1 MFDYTKMTMKPE
13 QVQDTIE
20 KSKDFAIKT
29 VEFHNTIAKES
40 LKFFND
46 VTDKYFYTY
55 TAKVAE
61 AVNQGSEYAK
71 EFIKTGTVKSLYPSS
86 AKN

>member
-1 MFDYTKMTMKPE
+1 MFDYTKFNVKPE

-29 VEFHNTIAKES
+29 VEFNNTIAKES

-71 EFIKTGTVKSLYPSS
+71 EFIKTGTVKSLYTNSG
-86 AKN
+86 KD

>member
-1 MFDYTKMTMKPE
+1 MFDYTKSFKPE
-13 QVQDTIE
+13 QFQDTVE
-20 KSKDFAIKT
+20 KSKEVAIKA
-29 VEFHNTIAKES
+29 VEFNAIIAKES
-40 LKFFND
+40 IKFFND

-71 EFIKTGTVKSLYPSS
+71 EFIQTGTIKALSTGGL
-86 AKN
+86 KN